1 MSKISILLLSSL
13 ISLSAF
19 SLEIDEKL
27 TLRVLKLSDSKKTM
41 LINRGVEDGLA
52 EGDHAKF
59 FISTGV
65 VARGVLVKLSPTR
78 SVWSM
83 YRLVN
88 PELISL
94 DSVMNLKIASAVKVS
109 EDESRMIVK
118 DPDVV
123 KVAKGD
129 QSKVDIPLAE
139 GADDLEKGMT
149 EGLSKTEKDEMTSVM
164 GNDDEISKSILHR
177 NAEVFGL
184 LNLNYL
190 GGSTKPDNGSPSG
203 NADYKIL
210 QVLLGLEHYFR
221 SEDQWYST
229 LSFFPYINYDSK
241 SITAGTGA
249 HTNIT
254 AFEYG
259 LGVNWHP
266 LTKPSQPMVL
276 IPFATMAI
284 GRGSFLSKSE
294 NTFPSAVSSTVEQDG
309 SLSTFYIGAGLKY
322 YWANGFG
329 FRTTLD
335 YYIRSTSLPGVPEN
349 NNVAYDVSQSGL
361 RTFAGFA
368 YRW

>member
-1 MSKISILLLSSL
+1 MSKISIIFLLSL
-13 ISLSAF
+13 ISFSAF

-88 PELISL
+88 PELINT
-94 DSVMNLKIASAVKVS
+94 DAVMNLKIASPVKVS

-123 KVAKGD
+123 KVSKGD
-129 QSKVDIPLAE
+129 PDKVDIPLAE
-139 GADDLEKGMT
+139 GADDLEKGMS
-149 EGLSKTEKDEMTSVM
+149 EGLSKNEKEEIATIM
-164 GNDDEISKSILHR
+164 GNDDESRKSILHK

-190 GGSTKPDNGSPSG
+190 GGSTKPDNGTPSG
-203 NADYKIL
+203 SADYKIL

-221 SEDQWYST
+221 SEEEWYST

-241 SITAGTGA
+241 TITAGNGLL
-249 HTNIT
+249 TNIT

-266 LTKPSQPMVL
+266 ITKPSQPLTL

-294 NTFPSAVSSTVEQDG
+294 NTIPSAVSSTVEQDG

-322 YWANGFG
+322 YWSNGFG
-329 FRTTLD
+329 LRTTLD

-349 NNVAYDVSQSGL
+349 GNVAFDVSQSGL
-361 RTFAGFA
+361 RTFAGFS